1 MNWPVVLAQFLDL
14 ETSPTEPPPSAAEE
28 AERTGES
35 PWTAGRAVI
44 PEASIGHAFFAL
56 DEVWFAV
63 FGASVASPTYRVG
76 SKSEEV
82 EITLFFVSTDGCLP
96 VLHDKTDHV
105 YSLPQMALQDWVCK
119 LARPDGRGA

>member
-1 MNWPVVLAQFLDL
+1 MGMGSWTRPVVLAQFLDL

-63 FGASVASPTYRVG
+63 FGASVASPKYHQ
-76 SKSEEV
+76 
-82 EITLFFVSTDGCLP
+82 P
-96 VLHDKTDHV
+96 
-105 YSLPQMALQDWVCK
+105 PQALQFDSSTG
-119 LARPDGRGA
+119 GRNSAADNFGAKASYKFD